1 MRQVFGNPFHV
12 RRLEKLAANCWNDR
26 IRNYRGFLTPPT
38 FLISFKIKVQTDI
51 QKEHILMPMLFHVFA
66 LNLKL
71 KSDYGHITLSNPFPN
86 GVWLFRSN
94 TPSLFIPSVL
104 HSAFPS
110 SLPPP
115 ICTSLLHPIQFTLLM
130 FGKNIITQP
139 SCNGL

>member
-1 MRQVFGNPFHV
+1 MSDVWKR
-12 RRLEKLAANCWNDR
+12 LAANCWKDR
-26 IRNYRGFLTPPT
+26 IRNYRGFSKPPML
-38 FLISFKIKVQTDI
+38 LISFKIKVQTF
-51 QKEHILMPMLFHVFA
+51 KRNILMPMLFHVFA

-94 TPSLFIPSVL
+94 MPSLFIPSVL

-139 SCNGL
+139 SCNGF